1 MRHIID
7 IRHLWLRRVVKAHAA
22 AFLVF
27 LGTYVVLAV
36 FDPGLLSYDMRQK
49 FRVLADETI
58 AVTATVLDVP
68 AQPVVTGT
76 ADCNETT
83 GILSVSLDWVSDVNS
98 YTYDIDRES
107 LSLVTGLTNS
117 AYSDTNVVVATTYEY
132 VVTARGP
139 MGPGFATSA
148 PVSVMTPAECEIT
161 AAPPAVTIV
170 SFAGR
175 GVDSYNGTPRV
186 ENRRP
191 LFTGTTSMPNAS
203 MLVNLGSDL
212 LVQFT
217 ANANGYWEWRP
228 PYNIGSGRQTFT
240 VTATDPNDD
249 TRHAT
254 ATLRFDILKNDT
266 RSDDSNNTDIGTPRS
281 IDIPTSSSGSSSVN
295 TGELSA
301 KRPVN
306 FTLRLGNQEQSV
318 FQGSELKILIEIRGL
333 LEKYTHISIPIRYSL
348 TDKNYETLFSETRE
362 TTVFEGAMIHDTLL
376 IPPYVRAGEYFL
388 RIELFFD
395 ELSVSQLLPVF
406 VKELPLIQLS
416 SGGAISYA
424 DIIRN
429 IGWIAFVFFLLFLV
443 WLLLFIREFAL
454 YLRSDRVVSEY
465 DLKKAGFIR
474 R

>member
-1 MRHIID
+1 MQNISSPS
-7 IRHLWLRRVVKAHAA
+7 LWLRRFVKIHAFIFA
-22 AFLVF
+22 TF
-27 LGTYVVLAV
+27 LGVYFVLAAL
-36 FDPGLLSYDMRQK
+36 DPGMLSYDMRQK

-58 AVTATVLDVP
+58 AVTAIVLDVP
-68 AQPVVTGT
+68 AQPVVTGVV
-76 ADCNETT
+76 DCNEVT
-83 GILSVSLDWVSDVNS
+83 GVLSISLDWASDVNS
-98 YTYDIDRES
+98 LTYDIGRDG

-117 AYSDTNVVVATTYEY
+117 AYSDTNVTVATTYEY
-132 VVTARGP
+132 IVTANGP
-139 MGPGFATSA
+139 MGPGFATST
-148 PVSVMTPAECEIT
+148 PVSVTTLSECEIT

-175 GVDSYNGTPRV
+175 GMGSYDGTPRV
-186 ENRRP
+186 GNRRP
-191 LFTGTTSMPNAS
+191 LFTGTTSMPNAN
-203 MLVNLGSDL
+203 MLVNLGSDI

-217 ANANGYWEWRP
+217 ANTNGYWEWKP
-228 PYNIGSGRQTFT
+228 PYGIGSGRQTFT
-240 VTATDPNDD
+240 VTATDPSD
-249 TRHAT
+249 TNRHAT
-254 ATLRFDILKNDT
+254 ATLRFDILKDDA
-266 RSDDSNNTDIGTPRS
+266 RSDGNVDTGA
-281 IDIPTSSSGSSSVN
+281 SSSVDISVSSLEPPSVN
-295 TGELSA
+295 TVELSA

-306 FTLRLGNQEQSV
+306 FTLRLGSEEQSV

-362 TTVFEGAMIHDTLL
+362 TTVFEGAQIHEALL

-395 ELSVSQLLPVF
+395 ELSVSQLLPVL

-416 SGGAISYA
+416 SGRAISYA

-429 IGWIAFVFFLLFLV
+429 IGWIVFFFLLLFFV
-443 WLLLFIREFAL
+443 WLFLFIREFAL

>member
-1 MRHIID
+1 MQNISSPS
-7 IRHLWLRRVVKAHAA
+7 LWLRRFVKIHALVVAT
-22 AFLVF
+22 F
-27 LGTYVVLAV
+27 LGVYFVLAAL
-36 FDPGLLSYDMRQK
+36 DPGLLSYDMRQK

-58 AVTATVLDVP
+58 AVAAIVLDVP
-68 AQPVVTGT
+68 VQPVVTGT
-76 ADCNETT
+76 AVCNETT
-83 GILSVSLDWVSDVNS
+83 GVLSISLDWASDVNS
-98 YTYDIDRES
+98 YTYDIERDS

-117 AYSDTNVVVATTYEY
+117 AYSDTNVALAMTYEY
-132 VVTARGP
+132 IVTANGP

-148 PVSVMTPAECEIT
+148 PVSVTTPTECDIT

-175 GVDSYNGTPRV
+175 GVDDYDGTPRV

-191 LFTGTTSMPNAS
+191 LFTGTTSMPNAN

-217 ANANGYWEWRP
+217 ANANGYWEWKP
-228 PYNIGSGRQTFT
+228 PYSIGSGRQTFT
-240 VTATDPNDD
+240 VTATDPSD
-249 TRHAT
+249 TSRYAT
-254 ATLRFDILKNDT
+254 ATLRFDILKDDT
-266 RSDDSNNTDIGTPRS
+266 RSDGNADTGTSPS
-281 IDIPTSSSGSSSVN
+281 VDTPVPSLGSPNVN
-295 TGELSA
+295 TVELSA
-301 KRPVN
+301 KRPID

-362 TTVFEGAMIHDTLL
+362 VTVFEGAMIHEALL
-376 IPPYVRAGEYFL
+376 IPPYVRAGQYFL

-395 ELSVSQLLPVF
+395 ELSVSQLLPIV
-406 VKELPLIQLS
+406 VKELPIIQLS

-429 IGWIAFVFFLLFLV
+429 IGWIAFAFLFSLLV

-474 R
+474 K